1 MTNEEVLNLIE
12 KYLPKTYTLIQD
24 ACRVQEK
31 EIEIVTCEF
40 QPIPSL
46 YEIDRTISCLTN
58 YEILANAM
66 KRIDVRNANFTLLTN
81 SLFDMVQEDLIC
93 CQSYPIIIAISPG
106 SKLISIICDPDKLST
121 ADYSY
126 DWKIATRFT
135 NLIRKLKEKLLNLNI
150 WEKSHT
156 GTTLSRNNRV
166 RASVTN
172 PNILIYATGILGLY
186 KLFEFADNYPNAM
199 NLARN
204 NFSYPPTEVVLVDK
218 ILSGSMDVINQLSKG
233 KYADQNAF
241 DRETVGFDMIFNL
254 NRFMVDDSELMIFYG
269 DYLDPDDPDGT
280 IDRSLQFIAVDAEKI
295 ELHDLNQF
303 VNIDNNKFEEFMDDL
318 FCKFKPDEV
327 AFKFKTLKELI
338 EAIENK

>member
-24 ACRVQEK
+24 ACRVQDK
-31 EIEIVTCEF
+31 KIEIATCKF
-40 QPIPSL
+40 QPISSL
-46 YEIDRTISCLTN
+46 FELDRTISCITN
-58 YEILANAM
+58 YEVLSNAM
-66 KRIDVRNANFTLLTN
+66 KSIDVRNANFTILTN
-81 SLFDMVQEDLIC
+81 SLSDMIQEDLNC
-93 CQSYPIIIAISPG
+93 GQYYPIIIAISPG

-121 ADYSY
+121 ANYLY
-126 DWKIATRFT
+126 DWKTATRFA

-150 WEKSHT
+150 LEKRCNEI
-156 GTTLSRNNRV
+156 TLSHNDQV
-166 RASVTN
+166 RASVAN
-172 PNILIYATGILGLY
+172 PNSLIYATGILGLY

-218 ILSGSMDVINQLSKG
+218 TLSGSMDVINQLSKG
-233 KYADQNAF
+233 KYTDQNTF
-241 DRETVGFDMIFNL
+241 DRETVGFDMVFNL
-254 NRFMVDDSELMIFYG
+254 NRFMADDSELMIFYG

-295 ELHDLNQF
+295 ELYDLNQF
-303 VNIDNNKFEEFMDDL
+303 VNIENNKFEEFMDDL

-338 EAIENK
+338 EAIENN